1 VNYNSGAHTLSFHV
15 RILLFTVLLNN
26 VDGHRRVTTLVMHTS
41 SALPSL
47 RPIWVLTP
55 LREFQHLQVFT
66 DGWLITSSSF
76 VYLTNVG
83 NHDHQGIFDN
93 FRCYQCTD
101 IKVVAN
107 ADIWSLDGN
116 QLTAT
121 WKNSDGTTAP
131 VHFCLNSAGDSIV
144 LAGDPSLLPAGYK
157 EVVCSLPTFD
167 RVIFAN
173 PCFQYFNLDK

>member
-1 VNYNSGAHTLSFHV
+1 
-15 RILLFTVLLNN
+15 
-26 VDGHRRVTTLVMHTS
+26 
-41 SALPSL
+41 
-47 RPIWVLTP
+47 
-55 LREFQHLQVFT
+55 
-66 DGWLITSSSF
+66 

-83 NHDHQGIFDN
+83 THDQQGTVDN
-93 FRCYQCTD
+93 FRCYQCAD
-101 IKVVAN
+101 IKIVAN

-157 EVVCSLPTFD
+157 EVVCSLPICD
-167 RVIFAN
+167 SVILAN
-173 PCFQYFNLDK
+173 PRF